1 MIKNMSLIKIW
12 EISGISENCMNFFKN
27 SLISNV
33 YDEKYH
39 DDEN

>member
-1 MIKNMSLIKIW
+1 MIKNMSLMKIL
-12 EISGISENCMNFFKN
+12 EISGISENCMNFSKIF
-27 SLISNV
+27 LLLNV